1 MYSPLL
7 EGIIEREKF
16 PVVDEGNVEQFL
28 TQNGDVVLFVAGESR
43 RLVEVND
50 VAVIL
55 PELVKAFKGRLTPA
69 VLARSSEQTIQLRYR
84 FNAFP
89 ALVFLR
95 HGEYLGVITR
105 VLDWHDYLREISEIL
120 ERDTAPPPAYEF
132 PAGCGG
138 ETQVNKSGHNEPLES

>member
-7 EGIIEREKF
+7 EGIIERENY
-16 PVVDEGNVEQFL
+16 PIVAEDNVEEFL
-28 TQNGDVVLFVAGESR
+28 TQNGDVILFVAGEAK

-55 PELVKAFKGRLTPA
+55 PELVKAFKGKLTPA
-69 VLARSSEQTIQLRYR
+69 VLARKSETAIQLRYR

-95 HGEYLGVITR
+95 NGEYLGVITR
-105 VLDWHDYLREISEIL
+105 VLDWHDYLIEISEIL
-120 ERDTAPPPAYEF
+120 SRQAAPPPAYEF
-132 PAGCGG
+132 PEGCGG
-138 ETQVNKSGHNEPLES
+138 ATATSK

>member
-7 EGIIEREKF
+7 QDIIKRENF
-16 PVVDEGNVEQFL
+16 TVVNEHDVEEFL
-28 TQNGDVVLFVAGESR
+28 MQNGDVVLFVAGEAK

-69 VLARSSEQTIQLRYR
+69 VLARKSEQAIQLRYR

-95 HGEYLGVITR
+95 DGEYLGVITR
-105 VLDWHDYLREISEIL
+105 VLDWHDYLIEITEIL
-120 ERDTAPPPAYEF
+120 GRESAPPPAYEF
-132 PAGCGG
+132 PEGCGG
-138 ETQVNKSGHNEPLES
+138 SVEADKQAKHH

>member
-1 MYSPLL
+1 MFSALL
-7 EGIIEREKF
+7 EGIIKRENY
-16 PVVDEGNVEQFL
+16 PVVDEDNVEEFL
-28 TQNGDVVLFVAGESR
+28 AKSGDVILFVAGEAR

-55 PELVKAFKGRLTPA
+55 PELVKASSGRLTAA
-69 VLARSSEQTIQLRYR
+69 VVDRKSETKIQLRYR

-95 HGEYLGVITR
+95 KGEYLGVITR
-105 VLDWHDYLREISEIL
+105 VLDWHDYLVEIPKILAREP
-120 ERDTAPPPAYEF
+120 APPPAYEF

-138 ETQVNKSGHNEPLES
+138 PGQAEKLRQKSP

>member
-1 MYSPLL
+1 MFSPLL
-7 EGIIEREKF
+7 EGIIEREGYA
-16 PVVDEGNVEQFL
+16 VVNEDNVDDFL
-28 TQNGDVVLFVAGESR
+28 ARNGDVILFVAGEYR

-55 PELVKAFKGRLTPA
+55 PELVKASKGQLTAA
-69 VLARSSEQTIQLRYR
+69 VLERASETKIQLRYR

-95 HGEYLGVITR
+95 DGEYLGVITR
-105 VLDWHDYLREISEIL
+105 VLDWQDYMTEIPKIL
-120 ERDTAPPPAYEF
+120 ARDPTPPPAYEF

-138 ETQVNKSGHNEPLES
+138 VTTSGKVN